1 MKSDLPTTPG
11 VAALLG
17 LLTCPESARSLPL
30 AAWDRVLPL
39 ARAAGLLAV
48 LEARLSRDAMLEHV
62 PDIVR
67 GHLASGAAA
76 ARQRRQML
84 VWEIVTVRQALAG
97 LDAPIVLLKGAA
109 YLAQGLAMSSG
120 RYAADVDIL
129 VPKAALDSAERLLKD
144 YGYEFQHI
152 DAYDERYYREWSHEL
167 PPFRLPGHPLELDL
181 HHTITPVTGRLRP
194 DPELLLAATIRVCEV
209 TGGDAGERARF
220 RGLHVLSRPDQ
231 LLHSAVH
238 LFHDSDLAVR
248 LRELVDVDGLVRE
261 FGTEPGFWPAVVE
274 RAQRLGLGKPL
285 GYALRY
291 ARAWLG
297 TPVPLGIE
305 WPAPGSRPGRLALV
319 TMDWM
324 APRALLP
331 VDPAGDGR
339 RGVALARALAYLRYH
354 RLRMP
359 LWRLIPHALHKISRR
374 HDPSRAAA
382 S

>member
-1 MKSDLPTTPG
+1 MRGWPMPR
-11 VAALLG
+11 AFPALRG
-17 LLTCPESARSLPL
+17 LRTRPESARSLPL

-39 ARAAGLLAV
+39 ARLAGLLAV
-48 LEARLSRDAMLEHV
+48 LEARLARDAMLEQV
-62 PDIVR
+62 PDLVR

-120 RYAADVDIL
+120 RYAADLDIL
-129 VPKAALDSAERLLKD
+129 VPKAALDSAESRLKD

-167 PPFRLPGHPLELDL
+167 PPFRLPGHALELDL

-194 DPELLLAATIRVCEV
+194 DPDLLLAATLSVSDAM
-209 TGGDAGERARF
+209 GGEAGERARF
-220 RGLHVLSRPDQ
+220 RGLQVLSRPDQ

-238 LFHDSDLAVR
+238 LFHDSDLASR

-261 FGTEPGFWPAVVE
+261 FGAEPGFWPAVVE
-274 RAQRLGLGKPL
+274 RAQRLGLERPL

-291 ARAWLG
+291 ARAWLD
-297 TPVPLGIE
+297 TPVPQGVE
-305 WPAPGSRPGRLALV
+305 WPRPGNRPGWLALAI
-319 TMDWM
+319 MDWM

-331 VDPAGDGR
+331 IDPAGDGLG
-339 RGVALARALAYLRYH
+339 GVALARALAYLRYH

-359 LWRLIPHALHKISRR
+359 LWRLVPHALHKLSRR
-374 HDPSRAAA
+374 HEPSRTAA